1 MTEFN
6 WDSFIKELEK
16 FQKGIENIGGHSR
29 ETIIEAPAK
38 EEEILEVEKKLG
50 YTLPKDFRDILLNY
64 SSHFEY
70 FWSTYRDEEE
80 EQIEF
85 PEKFCAIFAGNLHWG
100 LDLLL
105 DFEESRQGW
114 VDICYPD
121 YNNEYDK
128 VWHNKLAFYEVGN
141 GDYYGIEL
149 EKENY
154 GKIVYLSHDGGD
166 AHGHYIADNFKD
178 LLNNWSKVGA
188 VGGDDWQW
196 EVFYTEGKGIDPESE
211 NAKEW
216 REYIFSK
223 IWKRGDMSKIN
234 NDWKEIL
241 EEEFQKDYFVE
252 LKNILE
258 KEYENYTVYPP
269 KKDILNAF
277 FLTPYSE
284 VKVVLLGQDPYHQK
298 GQAHGLAF
306 SVNFLVLDWKNFSKN
321 LTTSVLDS
329 NKIEQKADFYLEKNS
344 NKLVIKNSKKMENVK
359 SLAFSLSYDFS
370 NLEINKVN
378 SNFWKVENLWEK
390 NSGIETFILN
400 LDNKTF
406 EKNEILVEINFSK
419 KDEKLSSIIN
429 LFNSNFTDNKNEIYE
444 LTTSGISF

>member
-85 PEKFCAIFAGNLHWG
+85 PEKFCAIFAGDLHWG
-100 LDLLL
+100 LKFLL

-114 VDICYPD
+114 VDVCYPD

-141 GDYYGIEL
+141 GDYFAIEL

-166 AHGHYIADNFKD
+166 GHGHYLANNFKD
-178 LLNNWSKVGA
+178 LLNNWSKVGCT
-188 VGGDDWQW
+188 GGDDWQW
-196 EVFYTEGKGIDPESE
+196 EVFYTEGKGIDPECE
-211 NAKEW
+211 NAKLW
-216 REYIFSK
+216 REYIF
-223 IWKRGDMSKIN
+223 N
-234 NDWKEIL
+234 NIRK
-241 EEEFQKDYFVE
+241 
-252 LKNILE
+252 
-258 KEYENYTVYPP
+258 
-269 KKDILNAF
+269 
-277 FLTPYSE
+277 
-284 VKVVLLGQDPYHQK
+284 
-298 GQAHGLAF
+298 
-306 SVNFLVLDWKNFSKN
+306 
-321 LTTSVLDS
+321 
-329 NKIEQKADFYLEKNS
+329 
-344 NKLVIKNSKKMENVK
+344 
-359 SLAFSLSYDFS
+359 
-370 NLEINKVN
+370 
-378 SNFWKVENLWEK
+378 
-390 NSGIETFILN
+390 
-400 LDNKTF
+400 
-406 EKNEILVEINFSK
+406 
-419 KDEKLSSIIN
+419 
-429 LFNSNFTDNKNEIYE
+429 
-444 LTTSGISF
+444 